1 MKKRRTGGALFSIG
15 DKENA
20 YADLYQRIKP
30 VQAGAAEERGMEKR
44 VKRELVYR
52 GSILDIYKDH
62 MVFDNGHE
70 EDWDFVAH
78 RQGAAAVVAVD
89 DDGKLLMVRQWRN
102 ALDREALELPA
113 GARDFPEE
121 DMAVCA
127 ARELE
132 EETGFKPGKLTRL
145 LSLRTTV
152 AFCNERVDVFL
163 AEDLT
168 PGQTHFDPAEDIRLE
183 RYALSELLPLIFE
196 GTIQDGKTVAGVL
209 AYASWKERKKNHE

>member
-1 MKKRRTGGALFSIG
+1 MIH
-15 DKENA
+15 
-20 YADLYQRIKP
+20 Q
-30 VQAGAAEERGMEKR
+30 
-44 VKRELVYR
+44 YR
-52 GSILDIYKDH
+52 P
-62 MVFDNGHE
+62 MN
-70 EDWDFVAH
+70 
-78 RQGAAAVVAVD
+78 
-89 DDGKLLMVRQWRN
+89 
-102 ALDREALELPA
+102 DRETTELPA
-113 GARDFPEE
+113 GAFDADDPNF
-121 DMAVCA
+121 AVTA
-127 ARELE
+127 SRELE

-168 PGQTHFDPAEDIRLE
+168 QGQTHYDPAEDIRLE

>member
-1 MKKRRTGGALFSIG
+1 
-15 DKENA
+15 
-20 YADLYQRIKP
+20 
-30 VQAGAAEERGMEKR
+30 MEKR
-44 VKRELVYR
+44 VKRELVYQ

-89 DDGKLLMVRQWRN
+89 EEGRLLMVRQWRN
-102 ALDREALELPA
+102 ALDREALERPA

-121 DMAVCA
+121 EMAVCA

-132 EETGFKPGKLTRL
+132 EETGFKAGRLNRL

-183 RYALSELLPLIFE
+183 RHTLEELLSMIFD
-196 GTIQDGKTVAGVL
+196 GVLQDGKTVAGIL
-209 AYASWKERKKNHE
+209 AYSRWKERKENHD